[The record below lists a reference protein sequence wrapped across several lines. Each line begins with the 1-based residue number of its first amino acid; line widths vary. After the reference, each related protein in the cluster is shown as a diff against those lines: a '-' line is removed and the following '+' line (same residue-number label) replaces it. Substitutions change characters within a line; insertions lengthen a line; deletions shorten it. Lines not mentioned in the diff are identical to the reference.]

1 LSLEAVSEL
10 GCSPSV
16 FLDALAKRL
25 IDASA
30 GRGGIEVLLQFL
42 EALDFIPELAP
53 IRGSIKRHSI
63 FFETALGKCDKER
76 LKLPLQ
82 KRHNEIS
89 ELLGFKCQKCGY
101 ESSGSW
107 MTALSRC
114 PKCKGQLTPYYVS
127 IEMDMLKRGLEM
139 TPEAVLMHVAY
150 DRVAEAY
157 VEGYEGVRL
166 VMSKT
171 AEVLGWAKY
180 RIDQPEIRSYMDRY
194 RLGQLSGETHIPRE
208 EKQLL
213 QFLVRGNMA
222 GIPKEDAEKLVRLNT
237 EVLKWGYIF
246 QVLGVSGAGSL
257 YDEAVAN
264 YGFLHDEINVRIR
277 KTLTELYAEQRERK
291 IQITKSLGGYYAPC
305 LLMQKHC
312 WETGQLSSD
321 VTFEPYYK
329 LPIFPEADYGPVEIA
344 YAPRGKGKTL
354 LLSAV
359 ASYVIQFKREIV
371 FSPMNDKSN
380 SFSLAGLPLFPY
392 DKRTKD
398 LTQTLQ
404 NQLDVEPQGVPTLTL
419 TVLRKGEK
427 PPSPEKDPPTVFD
440 RTIEV
445 KDPSGFDVDFDQV
458 MNELKGISERYGFS
472 QPVGLVNVRNL
483 QRFDP
488 ATNVYVDAQIASNM
502 LTQFDKWRKSHLSR
516 PARVIIDEV
525 HDIASAQ
532 VVLYARDAL
541 RTSAT
546 ISDFIKESRRNRL
559 GLCLAT
565 QRPLEIQPDIRD
577 AATNVFF
584 RGLASSKDKMRS
596 EIDFLL
602 DSLQL
607 EDPSERSVVREIN
620 NRGIFRNV
628 PLWFWY
634 NQPSYSIEVIQPCP
648 PTFCLQDPKKTP
660 REIFKLYEKQSGKKV
675 LLRNWSQVPVL
686 QSTEKETATAGELLR
701 RRKR

>member
-1 LSLEAVSEL
+1 
-10 GCSPSV
+10 V

-25 IDASA
+25 VDASA
-30 GRGGIEVLLQFL
+30 GRGGIEVLLQFF

-53 IRGSIKRHSI
+53 IRGTIKRHSI

-76 LKLPLQ
+76 LKMPIQ
-82 KRHNEIS
+82 QRYNDIS

-101 ESSGSW
+101 ESSGFW
-107 MTALSRC
+107 MTTPSRC
-114 PKCKGQLTPYYVS
+114 PKCKGQLAPYYVS
-127 IEMDMLKRGLEM
+127 IELDMLKQGVEM
-139 TPEAVLMHVAY
+139 TPEAILMHVAY
-150 DRVAEAY
+150 DRIAEAFI
-157 VEGYEGVRL
+157 EGYEGVKL
-166 VMSKT
+166 VMNKT
-171 AEVLGWAKY
+171 AEVLGWARY
-180 RIDQPEIRSYMDRY
+180 RIDQPEVRSYMDRY

-222 GIPKEDAEKLVRLNT
+222 GIPKEVAEKLVRLCM

-246 QVLGVSGAGSL
+246 QVLGVTGASNL
-257 YDEAVAN
+257 YDDAVVR
-264 YGFLHDEINVRIR
+264 YGLLYDDVGVRVR
-277 KTLTELYAEQRERK
+277 RTLTEIYAEKRERK
-291 IQITKSLGGYYAPC
+291 VQISKTLGGYYAPC

-312 WETGQLSSD
+312 WETGQLPSD
-321 VTFEPYYK
+321 VVFEPYYK
-329 LPIFPEADYGPVEIA
+329 LPIFPEADYGPIEIA
-344 YAPRGKGKTL
+344 YAPRGKGKTV
-354 LLSAV
+354 LLSAIT
-359 ASYVIQFKREIV
+359 SYVVQLKRELV

-380 SFSLAGLPLFPY
+380 SFSFAGIPLFPY
-392 DKRTKD
+392 DRRTKE

-404 NQLDVEPQGVPTLTL
+404 NQLEVEPQGIPVLTL
-419 TVLRKGEK
+419 TVLRKGEGVADT
-427 PPSPEKDPPTVFD
+427 EKDPPTVFD
-440 RTIEV
+440 RIIEV
-445 KDPSGFDVDFDQV
+445 KDPMGFDVDFSLV
-458 MNELKGISERYGFS
+458 MRELKVVSERYGFS

-502 LTQFDKWRKSHLSR
+502 LTQFDRWRKSHLSR

-546 ISDFIKESRRNRL
+546 VSDFIKESRRNRL

-620 NRGIFRNV
+620 NRGVFRNA

-634 NQPSYSIEVIQPCP
+634 HQPSFSIEVIQPCP
-648 PTFCLQDPKKTP
+648 PTFTLQDPKRTP
-660 REIFKLYEKQSGKKV
+660 REIFRLYEKQSGEKI
-675 LLRNWSQVPVL
+675 LLRSWSQVPVL
-686 QSTEKETATAGELLR
+686 QSAEVETALGSDMK
-701 RRKR
+701 RRK

>member
-1 LSLEAVSEL
+1 VVSEL
-10 GCSPSV
+10 GCSPNI

-25 IDASA
+25 VDASA
-30 GRGGIEVLLQFL
+30 GRGGIEVLLQFF
-42 EALDFIPELAP
+42 EVLDFIPELAP
-53 IRGSIKRHSI
+53 IRRSIKLNSI

-82 KRHNEIS
+82 ARHNEIFD
-89 ELLGFKCQKCGY
+89 LLGFKCQKCGF

-107 MTALSRC
+107 MNVPSRC
-114 PKCKGQLTPYYVS
+114 PKCKGQLTPFYVL
-127 IEMDMLKRGLEM
+127 IEIDMIKRGIEM
-139 TPEAVLMHVAY
+139 TPEAVLMYVAY
-150 DRVAEAY
+150 DKLAEAY
-157 VEGYEGVRL
+157 IGGYDGVRL
-166 VMSKT
+166 VMNKT
-171 AEVLGWAKY
+171 AEVLGWSKY
-180 RIDQPEIRSYMDRY
+180 RIDQPEVRSYMDRY

-222 GIPKEDAEKLVRLNT
+222 GIPKEEADKLIRLNV

-246 QVLGVSGAGSL
+246 QVLGVSGAGNL
-257 YDEAVAN
+257 YDKAVAE
-264 YGFLHDEINVRIR
+264 YGVESDRINRRIR
-277 KTLTELYAEQRERK
+277 KTLTELYAEQRERRVQVSK
-291 IQITKSLGGYYAPC
+291 TLGGYYTPC
-305 LLMQKHC
+305 LLLHKHC

-321 VTFEPYYK
+321 LTFEPFYK
-329 LPIFPEADYGPVEIA
+329 LPIFPEADHAPIEIA
-344 YAPRGKGKTL
+344 YAPRGRGKTF
-354 LLSAV
+354 LLSAI
-359 ASYVIQFKREIV
+359 ACYVIQFQRELV

-380 SFSLAGLPLFPY
+380 SFVLASLPLFAY

-398 LTQTLQ
+398 LVQTLQ
-404 NQLDVEPQGVPTLTL
+404 NLGVEPQGIPVLTL
-419 TVLRKGEK
+419 TVLRKDEK
-427 PPSPEKDPPTVFD
+427 VADSEKDPPTIFD
-440 RTIEV
+440 RIIEV
-445 KDPSGFDVDFDQV
+445 KDPSGFDVDFDLIV
-458 MNELKGISERYGFS
+458 KELKGVAERYGYS
-472 QPVGLVNVRNL
+472 QPVGLLNVRNL

-488 ATNVYVDAQIASNM
+488 AVNVYVDAQIAANM

-516 PARVIIDEV
+516 PARVVIDEV

-620 NRGIFRNV
+620 NRGLFRNM

-634 NQPSYSIEVIQPCP
+634 NQLAYSIEVIQPCP
-648 PTFCLQDPKKTP
+648 PTFCLHDPKKTP
-660 REIFKLYEKQSGKKV
+660 REIFKLYEKQTGEEV
-675 LLRNWSQVPVL
+675 LLRSWSQVPVL
-686 QSTEKETATAGELLR
+686 QSLEGASATGKHLLR
-701 RRKR
+701 